1 MMKKILALL
10 LSAAVVLGV
19 VGCGG
24 GSDKTT
30 DGVTK
35 YRIYISATE
44 VELEENETFV
54 LVASYGDKKVNF
66 SSADTSVATVTED
79 GTITAVATGETE
91 ITVGCEGNTKVCKV
105 TVVRRDRRIVI
116 DCKSEITA
124 VGSLTKRFTAKVYED
139 GNETDDVVIWTVS
152 PASAGLTYDGNAAVL
167 KINGE
172 GEYTLTAS
180 YKTASATVRI
190 RIINV
195 GSAE

>member
-24 GSDKTT
+24 GSDKTA

-91 ITVGCEGNTKVCKV
+91 ITVGYEGNTKVCKV

-116 DCKSEITA
+116 DCESEITA
-124 VGSLTKRFTAKVYED
+124 VGSLAERFTAKVYED
-139 GNETDDVVIWTVS
+139 GNETDDDVIWTVS

-180 YKTASATVRI
+180 YKTAAATVRI
-190 RIINV
+190 RIINA

>member
-24 GSDKTT
+24 GSDKTA

-66 SSADTSVATVTED
+66 SSADTSVATVT
-79 GTITAVATGETE
+79 
-91 ITVGCEGNTKVCKV
+91 
-105 TVVRRDRRIVI
+105 
-116 DCKSEITA
+116 
-124 VGSLTKRFTAKVYED
+124 
-139 GNETDDVVIWTVS
+139 
-152 PASAGLTYDGNAAVL
+152 
-167 KINGE
+167 
-172 GEYTLTAS
+172 
-180 YKTASATVRI
+180 
-190 RIINV
+190 
-195 GSAE
+195 